1 MACKAVCGVSADE
14 SRPRQ
19 KDEAASLIL
28 YYAEKNENVW
38 DIARNYCTGAQAI
51 LAENDLDEE
60 ILSERRMLFI
70 PLS

>member
-38 DIARNYCTGAQAI
+38 DIARSYCTGAQAI